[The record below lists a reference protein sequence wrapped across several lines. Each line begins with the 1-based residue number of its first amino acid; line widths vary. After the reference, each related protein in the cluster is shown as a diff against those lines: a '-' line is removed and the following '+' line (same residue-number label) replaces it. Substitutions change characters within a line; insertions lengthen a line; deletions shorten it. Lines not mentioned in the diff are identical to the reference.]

1 MPTPPPP
8 PPPPPP
14 PGHFLGFAM
23 FLSWRSIP
31 HPQAPDQTHISF
43 LLHIFHVQKPN
54 DTFSQLLIWTFS
66 WVYWEKDN
74 GFKTWTINL
83 KLKMKMKN
91 SLKSASLIEHFMR
104 TLDWISVSL
113 YISSGSH
120 CIRFRIKNYH
130 YLKLSWRNI
139 SALRFQKINSLQVRI
154 MHTFISNFKML
165 PLNTS
170 FNFEKLFLS
179 KHSPTYSC
187 IFP

>member
-1 MPTPPPP
+1 M
-8 PPPPPP
+8 PPPPP

-23 FLSWRSIP
+23 LLSWRSIP
-31 HPQAPDQTHISF
+31 HPRAPDQTHISF

-91 SLKSASLIEHFMR
+91 SLKNASLIEHFMR

-113 YISSGSH
+113 YISLYSFSY
-120 CIRFRIKNYH
+120 K
-130 YLKLSWRNI
+130 KLSLLKAELKKYFCPSFPENKLLTSTHHAHI
-139 SALRFQKINSLQVRI
+139 
-154 MHTFISNFKML
+154 HFK
-165 PLNTS
+165 
-170 FNFEKLFLS
+170 F
-179 KHSPTYSC
+179 
-187 IFP
+187 